1 MRRNTNFLLCSLLI
15 IFFVKCQKQTL
26 KTLNITEGVYNLITK
41 KKLSC
46 LTYIGGLKTSREKY
60 GSNRLNFRISEIKG
74 NLNKE
79 NRNIIIDKEQNSDN
93 KYFNIFHMSSSNYIG
108 VKGDANSKYSIVAT
122 YKMFEKVFITYEWNF
137 IKIEENTFLIKNKA
151 GCYLKEERNN
161 IICTEKINPF
171 NYFHLL
177 KLYSEV
183 SISKKDELILEKEP
197 IDVLIKYIDLN
208 DTNLVREGLHQIKKD
223 VDNEELR
230 YSIRSILTNI
240 PWVRKIFIVMPNEKV
255 RYFKDYEQINE
266 KIVYV
271 KDKDLL
277 GYDSANSH
285 AFQYRFWKMKQF
297 GLSDNFIYMDD
308 DCFIGKPL
316 NKSNFFYV
324 ENNKVVPAIINT
336 KFEVHT
342 ELSDSREYEKLK
354 KKINNNEREQT
365 SDKFMYTVY
374 KTYLFLIKYFQ
385 SPIIV
390 PYFTHNAIPANV
402 DDIKEIYD
410 LVYNSEYRNSTLDS
424 KYRHIESLQFQTSLN
439 VYIFNKYKRKSNMIN
454 NNYIDNGNSIYGKFN
469 YPLFCINTGN
479 NKDYSPISFTK
490 TKIVMEKLFPI
501 PTKYEIFDYKIV
513 PNSAFE
519 AMKVLEKELSELKK
533 IKEKHEVDKE
543 KYENDKISIEYEKC
557 INKVDMY
564 ISENAAYTSKIRKRD
579 VELKNCKKN
588 LEKSEKK
595 QNELKIGN
603 TNYLMRE
610 KIREELSRVVENNN
624 NYLKKIE
631 EYKKEN
637 DEYLRRISSLKSKD
651 KRLYFFIWFQ
661 LILIIIIVL
670 IIGIYYPLKK
680 KLNEKNEVNEINQNG
695 FNMGSNFKRIT
706 KEENDEK
713 LKLFDEN

>member
-1 MRRNTNFLLCSLLI
+1 MRRNIIILLYSLTINLL
-15 IFFVKCQKQTL
+15 VNCQKQTL
-26 KTLNITEGVYNLITK
+26 KTLNITEGVYNLISK
-41 KKLSC
+41 RKLSC

-60 GSNRLNFRISEIKG
+60 GSDRLNFRLSEVKE
-74 NLNKE
+74 KE
-79 NRNIIIDKEQNSDN
+79 NKNIIDKEQNLNN
-93 KYFNIFHMSSSNYIG
+93 KYFNIFHMSSKNYIAI
-108 VKGDANSKYSIVAT
+108 KGDTNSKYPIVAT
-122 YKMFEKVFITYEWNF
+122 YKKFENTFFSYDWNF

-161 IICTEKINPF
+161 IICTEKIDPF
-171 NYFHLL
+171 NHFHLL
-177 KLYSEV
+177 KLYTEV
-183 SISKKDELILEKEP
+183 SISKEDELILEKEP

-223 VDNEELR
+223 EDNEELR

-255 RYFKDYEQINE
+255 RYFKDYELIKE

-316 NKSNFFYV
+316 NKSHFFYV

-342 ELSDSREYEKLK
+342 EISDKREYDKLK

-365 SDKFMYTVY
+365 SSKFMYSVY
-374 KTYLFLIKYFQ
+374 KTYLFLIKYFKT
-385 SPIIV
+385 PIIV

-424 KYRHIESLQFQTSLN
+424 KYRHIETLQFQTSLN
-439 VYIFNKYKRKSNMIN
+439 VYIFNKYKRKSSMIS

-469 YPLFCINTGN
+469 FPLFCINTGN
-479 NKDYSPISFTK
+479 NKDYTPISFTK

-501 PTKYEIFDYKIV
+501 PTDYEIFDYTIV

-519 AMKVLEKELSELKK
+519 VLKVLQSELSELKT
-533 IKEKHEVDKE
+533 IKEKNEVDKE
-543 KYENDKISIEYEKC
+543 KYENDKISKEYEKC
-557 INKVDMY
+557 INQVDMY
-564 ISENAAYTSKIRKRD
+564 ISENAAYMTKNRKRD
-579 VELKNCKKN
+579 LELKNCKKN
-588 LEKSEKK
+588 LEKSEEKK
-595 QNELKIGN
+595 NKLKIGN
-603 TNYLMRE
+603 TNYIMSE
-610 KIREELSRVVENNN
+610 KIKDELYNVVENNKY
-624 NYLKKIE
+624 YLKKIA

-637 DEYLRRISSLKSKD
+637 EDYLRKISSLKSKD

-661 LILIIIIVL
+661 LILIIVIVL
-670 IIGIYYPLKK
+670 IIGIFYPLKK
-680 KLNEKNEVNEINQNG
+680 KLNEKNEMKEINENG
-695 FNMGSNFKRIT
+695 YNIGSNFKRIT